1 MAMAVAN
8 RYARALADVVG
19 RTGEF
24 RKVQQELA
32 DFAAVYRESAELR
45 EVLKTPAVAPE
56 AKQKVLGALLA
67 RLGTSATTSNFL
79 RVLLANYRL
88 GLLEMIQAAYQR
100 IANERMGIVR
110 VSISSAVELQAQ
122 SRQDLQARFETMT
135 RNQVEIDFRVEEG
148 LVGGVLAQIGST
160 LYDGSVRGSL
170 ARIREKLTAR

>member
-1 MAMAVAN
+1 MAMVVVN

-32 DFAAVYRESAELR
+32 DFAAVYRDSAELR
-45 EVLKTPAVAPE
+45 EALKTPAVALPV
-56 AKQKVLGALLA
+56 KLKILDALLA
-67 RLGTSATTSNFL
+67 RLATSPTTSNFL
-79 RVLLANYRL
+79 RILLANYRL
-88 GLLEMIQAAYQR
+88 SLLDAILAAYQR

-110 VSISSAVELQAQ
+110 VSISSAVELPPP
-122 SRQDLQARFETMT
+122 SRQELQARFETLT
-135 RNQVEIDFRVEEG
+135 RNQVEMEFRLEEG

-170 ARIREKLTAR
+170 AQIRERLTAR